1 MQLKDNQI
9 RFTNVEVLWPRLD
22 MPYKQNSATGNWD
35 KCTSILDEDGK
46 YEVIIKFQPEQ
57 AEELAAKMSAMFKAD
72 FPGKH
77 WLQKVRDPETGGD
90 SDVPVKKW
98 QDLFKETDDGRFQR
112 KLQIR
117 TYSNPNTKPKIYN
130 QHFEEIGIKDREPE
144 FEMTT
149 GSMVHCVVDLKSWT
163 FGGKHGISTR
173 PEAFLVLTR
182 AERKPPPD
190 KQEKVDYFSDV
201 AQPKEKSEGAQIFG
215 DMEVPTTSEPMAR
228 ATVEAASPFPD
239 AGQKKEDIAVHPS
252 VNGGPEDEIPF

>member
-9 RFTNVEVLWPRLD
+9 RFMNVEVLWPRLD
-22 MPYKQNSATGNWD
+22 MPYKQNSATGQWD

-46 YEVIIKFQPEQ
+46 YEVIVKFQPAQ
-57 AEELAAKMSAMFKAD
+57 AEE
-72 FPGKH
+72 
-77 WLQKVRDPETGGD
+77 PETGGD
-90 SDVPVKKW
+90 SDVPVTKW

-117 TYSNPNTKPKIYN
+117 TYKDPNTKPKIYDH
-130 QHFEEIGIKDREPE
+130 HFEEIGIKDREPD

-173 PEAFLVLTR
+173 PEAFAVLTR

-190 KQEKVDYFSDV
+190 QQEKVNHFGDL

-215 DMEVPTTSEPMAR
+215 DMEVPDTPEPMAR
-228 ATVEAASPFPD
+228 QTVEAASPFPQ
-239 AGQKKEDIAVHPS
+239 AEKKEDIAVHPS
-252 VNGGPEDEIPF
+252 LEDGPQDEIPF

>member
-1 MQLKDNQI
+1 MELRDNQM
-9 RFTNVEVLWPRLD
+9 RLTNVEVLWPRLD
-22 MPYKQNSATGNWD
+22 RPYKKNNATGQWD
-35 KCTSILDEDGK
+35 PTELTDGEGTYDVVLK
-46 YEVIIKFQPEQ
+46 LQPDQ
-57 AEELAAKMSAMFKAD
+57 AEELGKKMSAMFKAD

-90 SDVPVKKW
+90 SDVPVTKW

-117 TYSNPNTKPKIYN
+117 TYKDPNTKPKIYDH
-130 QHFEEIGIKDREPE
+130 HFEEIGIKDREPD

-173 PEAFLVLTR
+173 PEAFAVLTR

-190 KQEKVDYFSDV
+190 QQEKVNHFGDL

-215 DMEVPTTSEPMAR
+215 DMEVPDTPEPMAR
-228 ATVEAASPFPD
+228 QTVEAASPFPQ
-239 AGQKKEDIAVHPS
+239 AEKKEDIAVHPS
-252 VNGGPEDEIPF
+252 LEDGPQDEIPF